1 MEPNLEHEIDRIV
14 DNELSLMHA
23 NSEFGTPFLVFQER
37 MILSEALI
45 LKGQHLVCSDPGL

>member
-1 MEPNLEHEIDRIV
+1 MEPNLEHEIDRIE

-45 LKGQHLVCSDPGL
+45 LKGQHLVGSDPGL